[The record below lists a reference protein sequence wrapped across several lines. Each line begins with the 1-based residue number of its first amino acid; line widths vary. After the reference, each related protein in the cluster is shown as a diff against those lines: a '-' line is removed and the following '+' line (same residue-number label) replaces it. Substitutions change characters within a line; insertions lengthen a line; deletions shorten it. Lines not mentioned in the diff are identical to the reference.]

1 MARLKQSASMRIR
14 TGFPV
19 FKQRISNAFKRMAV
33 RVAKI

>member
-1 MARLKQSASMRIR
+1 MAKLRQSASLRVR